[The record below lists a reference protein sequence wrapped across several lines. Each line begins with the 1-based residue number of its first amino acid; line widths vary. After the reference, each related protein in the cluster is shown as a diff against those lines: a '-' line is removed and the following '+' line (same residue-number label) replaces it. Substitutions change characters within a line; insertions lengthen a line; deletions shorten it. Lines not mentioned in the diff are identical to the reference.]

1 MPRNREYGM
10 AGVVRKSGLKRFGAV
25 PSVASMMSRLVC
37 ARARA
42 AGIDVAPLLA
52 QAGLTAQQIENRSA
66 RIEAQGQ
73 IRLLALVANALHDD
87 LLGFHTA
94 ESFDLRE
101 IGLIYYVAA
110 SSESLGDAL
119 RRLERYSTIINEGVV
134 LRVRKGEDLAVT
146 IHYVGIE
153 RLSDRQQI
161 EGWLTG
167 LVRLFRQLTNRHL
180 LPTSVS
186 FCHHRAR
193 GCPELNA
200 FMGCDVVYA
209 AAADEVA
216 FPDIV
221 EQMPVAGADP
231 YLNELL
237 VEYCEEAVS
246 HRQARR
252 GPLRLEVENLIA
264 QLLPHGKARLG
275 EIARRLGTSPRT
287 LSRRLALEGTT
298 FAGIV
303 TELRADLARRYLND
317 KDLAISEIAWLLGF
331 QEVSAF
337 THAFKR
343 WTGKT
348 PSETRAQRAAVHT
361 PMGD

>member
-1 MPRNREYGM
+1 
-10 AGVVRKSGLKRFGAV
+10 
-25 PSVASMMSRLVC
+25 MSRLVC

-52 QAGLTAQQIENRSA
+52 QAGLTAQQIENHRA
-66 RIEAQGQ
+66 RIEAQSQ
-73 IRLLALVANALHDD
+73 IRLLELVADALRDD
-87 LLGFHTA
+87 LLGFHLA

-101 IGLIYYVAA
+101 IGLLYYVAA

-119 RRLERYSTIINEGVV
+119 SRLQRYSTIINEGVAV
-134 LRVRKGEDLAVT
+134 RVRKGEDLAVT

-153 RLSDRQQI
+153 RVSDRQQI
-161 EGWLTG
+161 EGWLTA
-167 LVRLFRQLTNRHL
+167 LVRLLRKLTDRHL
-180 LPTSVS
+180 RPSIVS
-186 FCHHRAR
+186 FCHYRAR

-200 FMGCDVVYA
+200 FMGCDVAYA

-216 FPDIV
+216 FPETV
-221 EQMPVAGADP
+221 EQMPVTGADP

-237 VEYCEEAVS
+237 VGYCEEAVS
-246 HRQARR
+246 HRQAGR

-275 EIARRLGTSPRT
+275 EIARWLGSSPRT

-348 PSETRAQRAAVHT
+348 PREARAQKSAAAHT